1 MFKIDIKNRILTNTL
16 ENISSSKF
24 IYFSPG
30 HKKHLDIALNLF
42 KNKLSG
48 YGSNTFRLVCD
59 EIQNKLKIN
68 RCSHPHNLVVNFYE
82 KGIIGLIFFYFFIC
96 T

>member
-1 MFKIDIKNRILTNTL
+1 MIIFLILIVQNPNVKNRILTNTL

-42 KNKLSG
+42 KK
-48 YGSNTFRLVCD
+48 
-59 EIQNKLKIN
+59 
-68 RCSHPHNLVVNFYE
+68 
-82 KGIIGLIFFYFFIC
+82 
-96 T
+96 